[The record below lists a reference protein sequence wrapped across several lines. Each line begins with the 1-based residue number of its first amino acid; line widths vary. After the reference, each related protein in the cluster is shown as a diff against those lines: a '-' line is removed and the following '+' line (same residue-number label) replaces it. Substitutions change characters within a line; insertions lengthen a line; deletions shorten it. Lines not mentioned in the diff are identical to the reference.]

1 MSIFDLV
8 DSISDDMFAVTGSP
22 ITYQRDGQT
31 IAADIPAKIGST
43 LFRTDDRNGITL
55 RVEQRDFIVR
65 VSDAGGLDEPKKGD
79 EIIWKGKV
87 YMVSAPNGE
96 PCWRWH
102 TRQSHTQMRI
112 HAKYIGD
119 PDPEPE
125 PQTEPA
131 TEPAAEQ
138 EQDDDE

>member
-8 DSISDDMFAVTGSP
+8 DSISDEMFDVTGSP
-22 ITYQRDGQT
+22 ITYQRDGVT

-55 RVEQRDFIVR
+55 RVEQRDFIIR
-65 VSDAGGLDEPKKGD
+65 VSDAGSLDEPKKGD
-79 EIIWKGKV
+79 EIIWAGKV
-87 YMVSAPNGE
+87 YMVSAPNNE

-102 TRQSHTQMRI
+102 TRQTHTQMRI

-119 PDPEPE
+119 P
-125 PQTEPA
+125 EPA
-131 TEPAAEQ
+131 TEQQNDQEQ
-138 EQDDDE
+138 ENDDE

>member
-8 DSISDDMFAVTGSP
+8 DSISDGMFDVTGSP
-22 ITYQRDGQT
+22 ITYQRDGVT

-55 RVEQRDFIVR
+55 RVEQRDFIIR
-65 VSDAGGLDEPKKGD
+65 VSDAGSLDEPKKGD
-79 EIIWKGKV
+79 EIIWAGKV
-87 YMVSAPNGE
+87 YMVSAPNNE

-102 TRQSHTQMRI
+102 TRQTHTQMRI

-119 PDPEPE
+119 PEPKT
-125 PQTEPA
+125 TEQNDQ
-131 TEPAAEQ
+131 EQ
-138 EQDDDE
+138 ENDDE